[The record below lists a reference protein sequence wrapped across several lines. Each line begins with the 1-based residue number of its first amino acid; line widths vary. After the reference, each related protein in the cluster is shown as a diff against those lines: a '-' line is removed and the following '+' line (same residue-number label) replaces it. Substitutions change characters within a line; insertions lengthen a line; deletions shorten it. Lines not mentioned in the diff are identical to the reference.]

1 MYSCPESFPLS
12 GICHTGTDKSSFFSG
27 RCPYH
32 SGDKSQGLCRSP
44 KGLTFTFG
52 SVERAAAYPR
62 YDREIQLLQRPLC
75 LSLRRQKSR
84 SPQEPGGFNLYFW
97 LCWTCST
104 LSPVRQGNPA
114 FYFDLPGLSCIPG
127 TDNYLDPPP
136 LCSITLWRVYI
147 NHRNINYLFPP
158 DFRGR

>member
-32 SGDKSQGLCRSP
+32 SGDKSQGLRRSP

-62 YDREIQLLQRPLC
+62 YDREIRLFTSICRDSPAYRGQTIIDFPSFRLC
-75 LSLRRQKSR
+75 
-84 SPQEPGGFNLYFW
+84 
-97 LCWTCST
+97 
-104 LSPVRQGNPA
+104 VIPA
-114 FYFDLPGLSCIPG
+114 VC
-127 TDNYLDPPP
+127 TD
-136 LCSITLWRVYI
+136 
-147 NHRNINYLFPP
+147 
-158 DFRGR
+158 